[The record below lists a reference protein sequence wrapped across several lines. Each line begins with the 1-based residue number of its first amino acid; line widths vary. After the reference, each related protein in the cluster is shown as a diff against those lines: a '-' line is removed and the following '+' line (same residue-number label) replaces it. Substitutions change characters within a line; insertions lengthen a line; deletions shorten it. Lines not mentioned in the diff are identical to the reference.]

1 MTLSA
6 ISTFTLWL
14 LSAFVFIMIFL
25 INFFV
30 WAEVSIPIMIWFIVV
45 FNLIMWL
52 VSPTISDWMYRFFYK
67 MDWITLDDIRAKY
80 PVTARVIEK
89 ICQEHNIKIPK
100 LWLIHDANPTA
111 FTYGSGKWNARII
124 VSEWIGQFLSD
135 DEQAAVYAHEL
146 WHIRNN
152 DFIIMT
158 IASTLLQILYEI
170 YVSFTKASEK
180 WGNSKGKWNL
190 AIIWLISFVFYF
202 IGQYIVLYLS
212 RTREYYAD
220 QFSAENTD
228 ANKLSD
234 ALIKIAYGILA
245 TPNNTRLV
253 ESTKFIG
260 IASDAMAKWIGT
272 LYNNVNKDDTSEMIE
287 RSFLYD
293 LYNPWAFLTEFIST
307 HPLTGKR
314 IARLMNLTSAPKYN
328 IEMIKQKFPVD
339 RTKLYWGFWKD
350 VFTLVGIKLLP
361 FVTAV
366 VWFFIAPNSDSVV
379 FTIVWW
385 FIMGLWIS
393 LLIKTFWA
401 YSNSNETQT
410 TVLELMTD
418 VYASPVKWKRVS
430 LNGKIIWKWQP
441 GYIFSED
448 VMFQDSTGIMYLDY
462 QSKIPL
468 VWNLFFSLTKVKK
481 FIWQSVKTNGWF
493 FRSVAHHTVV
503 DELDSLDG
511 TLSARG
517 WVRFWG
523 IVWGSILTV
532 APLVFMVLI
541 FLS

>member
-1 MTLSA
+1 
-6 ISTFTLWL
+6 
-14 LSAFVFIMIFL
+14 
-25 INFFV
+25 
-30 WAEVSIPIMIWFIVV
+30 
-45 FNLIMWL
+45 
-52 VSPTISDWMYRFFYK
+52 
-67 MDWITLDDIRAKY
+67 
-80 PVTARVIEK
+80 
-89 ICQEHNIKIPK
+89 
-100 LWLIHDANPTA
+100 
-111 FTYGSGKWNARII
+111 
-124 VSEWIGQFLSD
+124 
-135 DEQAAVYAHEL
+135 
-146 WHIRNN
+146 
-152 DFIIMT
+152 
-158 IASTLLQILYEI
+158 
-170 YVSFTKASEK
+170 
-180 WGNSKGKWNL
+180 
-190 AIIWLISFVFYF
+190 
-202 IGQYIVLYLS
+202 
-212 RTREYYAD
+212 
-220 QFSAENTD
+220 
-228 ANKLSD
+228 
-234 ALIKIAYGILA
+234 
-245 TPNNTRLV
+245 
-253 ESTKFIG
+253 
-260 IASDAMAKWIGT
+260 
-272 LYNNVNKDDTSEMIE
+272 
-287 RSFLYD
+287 
-293 LYNPWAFLTEFIST
+293 
-307 HPLTGKR
+307 
-314 IARLMNLTSAPKYN
+314 MNLTSAPKYN